1 MKRREAWL
9 HGVALVLCS
18 AVLCAC
24 VPAGAMA
31 DEGRS
36 AGTAITVWQAPQP
49 AQAAAVLPRTGDGMP
64 IAPIAALGV
73 CAAACAAGVGAL
85 RPAAKG
91 GNHDVG
97 GN

>member
-9 HGVALVLCS
+9 HGVAPSLP

-24 VPAGAMA
+24 VPAGMA

-36 AGTAITVWQAPQP
+36 AGTAITVAAPQP
-49 AQAAAVLPRTGDGMP
+49 AQAAAGCRAPDGMP
-64 IAPIAALGV
+64 IGHCGPWRS
-73 CAAACAAGVGAL
+73 AACAGAL
-85 RPAAKG
+85 APRPAEG
-91 GNHDVG
+91 GVR